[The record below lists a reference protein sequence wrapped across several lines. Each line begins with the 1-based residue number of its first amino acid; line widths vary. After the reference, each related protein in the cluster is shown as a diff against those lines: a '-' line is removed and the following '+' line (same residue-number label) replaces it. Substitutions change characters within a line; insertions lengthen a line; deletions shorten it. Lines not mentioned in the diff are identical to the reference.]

1 MIIRTLGEFREK
13 FASLPDDTPLSVWD
27 EKMFLHGDANVT
39 ECEGDITFEFSYRPN
54 EEPEKTDDYVK
65 WRSDVDKKKG
75 DKKKPRKLYV
85 NLTPKHKHKSN
96 KK

>member
-39 ECEGDITFEFSYRPN
+39 ECEGGITFEFSYRPN

-65 WRSDVDKKKG
+65 WRSVIDKKKG

-85 NLTPKHKHKSN
+85 NLIPKHKRKPN